1 MEWKFD
7 ESRSIWQQIKE
18 QISRRI
24 LSGEFESGQKLPS
37 VRELAAEAGVNP
49 NTMQRALLS
58 LDETGLT
65 TADRTKGRIVT
76 ADEAELAKV
85 RRQLAGGYAREYL
98 GQIKQLNMDSNAA
111 IKILKEESKNE

>member
-7 ESRSIWQQIKE
+7 ESRSIWQQIRE

-24 LSGEFESGQKLPS
+24 LSGEFESGERLPS
-37 VRELAAEAGVNP
+37 VRELAADAGVNP

-58 LDETGLT
+58 LDDTGLT

-76 ADEAELAKV
+76 ASEEKLAKV
-85 RRQLAGGYAREYL
+85 RRELAGGYAREYL
-98 GQIKQLNMDSNAA
+98 GQIRELNMDANSAV
-111 IKILKEESKNE
+111 KILKEESENE